1 MCCHEF
7 RKHEIACWPIASKQ
21 ASPPSPWGNA
31 ERWTRLLKD
40 NDHRKIWKSIGWNGD
55 VDETQKEAPSD
66 EEFKIHFEQLLN
78 PQEMVADDLHDTSDS
93 PYIPILDDPIEQI
106 EIMEAAESRIE
117 EFYRDNACDI

>member
-1 MCCHEF
+1 M
-7 RKHEIACWPIASKQ
+7 
-21 ASPPSPWGNA
+21 
-31 ERWTRLLKD
+31 LKD
-40 NDHRKIWKSIGWNGD
+40 DDHRKIWKSIGWNGD
-55 VDETQKEAPSD
+55 LDEIQNEAPSD

>member
-1 MCCHEF
+1 M
-7 RKHEIACWPIASKQ
+7 
-21 ASPPSPWGNA
+21 
-31 ERWTRLLKD
+31 LKD
-40 NDHRKIWKSIGWNGD
+40 DDHRKIWKSIGWNGD

-106 EIMEAAESRIE
+106 EIMEAAESSKESKSFIGITPAIFRC
-117 EFYRDNACDI
+117 FPAAWNCLLLKF